1 MPMIPEP
8 FFGTVNNRKQLSKK
22 RQKTGL
28 AQDFCNRTLDHFKA
42 LSITKDGETT
52 ISVNQSGEIVEVEVN
67 ENINLLKETER
78 NFLHI
83 PIFEYVHRQYDLKDI
98 ETAFMSIVKEAGFEL
113 YNTAKINYSY
123 PTELEPIRNEL
134 CSSLNKSLQALD
146 LNDIDA
152 LGALETAVITV
163 TMENASDIRIA
174 LDYKMVHNCLYLS
187 PKEPYAYYTF
197 VQI

>member
-1 MPMIPEP
+1 MKQHYLIQIPP
-8 FFGTVNNRKQLSKK
+8 RKSGIYLILNLLKK
-22 RQKTGL
+22 KAYVGL
-28 AQDFCNRTLDHFKA
+28 AQDFCNRALDHFKA

-134 CSSLNKSLQALD
+134 CSSLNKSLQALY
-146 LNDIDA
+146 LYDIDA
-152 LGALETAVITV
+152 LGALEEPAAADLW
-163 TMENASDIRIA
+163 N
-174 LDYKMVHNCLYLS
+174 KLS
-187 PKEPYAYYTF
+187 GRFACSSERFVLSKEPSERYLNDAH
-197 VQI
+197 